1 MSIPNLK
8 HLVANLGG
16 NVPLRTVLIIPFVLQ
31 IAVTVGLVGYLS
43 FRNGQQAVNDI
54 ASQVRTEIGDR
65 TLEHIRD
72 YLRTPHQL
80 NLTNVNAIRLS
91 QLDIK
96 QPKTLERH
104 FLQQIQVFD
113 SLSRIVFSNSEGG
126 LISVGN
132 DDRGLSVALT
142 KNFTKGTLQVYGVD
156 RQGNRQKSL
165 VNKPNYDART
175 RPFYQAALATGRPT
189 WTPIYIYVPA
199 SRGLA
204 IAASYPL
211 YDKMGKLQGVLSS
224 DFSLLAISQFLQH
237 LKIGKSGKAFII
249 ERSGLLVA
257 SSTTELP
264 FKSTTDSQE
273 KKRLK
278 ASESRERLIRFTLK
292 HLSTQFRSLTN
303 INTSKQ
309 LNFEIEGERQ
319 FAQVTPFK
327 DNFGLDW
334 LIVVVVPESDFME
347 QINDNT
353 RTTILLCLLAFA
365 TATVVGIYTSGWV
378 TQPILRL
385 NAAATALAQGKLE
398 QKVELNRTDEL
409 GNLARTFNQMAAKLQ
424 ELFGRLEKN
433 NHELE
438 QRVRERT
445 EQLQLCL
452 EAAHMVTWDWNI
464 QTNAIVYSDELGSV
478 FGLPKGSTHTN
489 YEAFLDAVHPYDRS
503 SVQEAMTEALEA
515 GTCYAIEFRVVWPDG
530 TLQWVGN
537 KGQVLRNA
545 TGEPLRMIGVAMN
558 ISDRKLAEE
567 ALRESVR
574 REQAIARA
582 IHRIRQTLDI
592 QTIFSATTRELR
604 QLIDCDRVLIYRFNP
619 DWSGEFVSE
628 SVGGEWNSL
637 LQEQANLPNL
647 AQRTVDNERCSG
659 ASFDS
664 VLGSSFLVQ
673 DTYLQETQGGVYT
686 HDANYRAV
694 QDIYQAGFNDCYINL
709 LERFQARAY
718 IIVPIF
724 CGSQLWGLLATYQ
737 NSSSRQW
744 KSVEINVVVEIGNQL
759 DIALQQAELLAQIQK
774 QSEALQQSTQRER
787 EKAQELKLTLDK
799 LRLTQVQLIQTE
811 KMSSLGQMVAGIAH
825 EINNPVSFIYGNLT
839 YASGYFQNLL
849 DLLEIYQ
856 RTYPNPTPE
865 IQQQTEEI
873 DLKFLVEDW
882 HKLMASMEV
891 GAERIRQ
898 IVCSLRNFSRLDE
911 QELKPVDLHE
921 GIENTLLI
929 LQNRLRAA
937 GKASAI
943 EVIKDYAQLPLVTCY
958 ASQMNQVFMNL
969 LNNAIDA
976 LETQPHPRM
985 ITIRTEVISKVIP
998 SNGEPANYPNV
1009 VNASRSLTSLSSQLE
1024 EPKTQNSGSV
1034 IIRIA
1039 DNGSGIS
1046 EEVQQKIFD
1055 PFFTTKPVGSG
1066 TGLGLSISHQI
1077 VVEKHGGQLHCIST
1091 LGQGTEFIVEIPLA
1105 VPNPPYYDLK

>member
-1 MSIPNLK
+1 
-8 HLVANLGG
+8 
-16 NVPLRTVLIIPFVLQ
+16 
-31 IAVTVGLVGYLS
+31 
-43 FRNGQQAVNDI
+43 
-54 ASQVRTEIGDR
+54 
-65 TLEHIRD
+65 
-72 YLRTPHQL
+72 
-80 NLTNVNAIRLS
+80 
-91 QLDIK
+91 
-96 QPKTLERH
+96 
-104 FLQQIQVFD
+104 
-113 SLSRIVFSNSEGG
+113 
-126 LISVGN
+126 
-132 DDRGLSVALT
+132 
-142 KNFTKGTLQVYGVD
+142 
-156 RQGNRQKSL
+156 
-165 VNKPNYDART
+165 
-175 RPFYQAALATGRPT
+175 
-189 WTPIYIYVPA
+189 
-199 SRGLA
+199 
-204 IAASYPL
+204 
-211 YDKMGKLQGVLSS
+211 
-224 DFSLLAISQFLQH
+224 
-237 LKIGKSGKAFII
+237 
-249 ERSGLLVA
+249 
-257 SSTTELP
+257 
-264 FKSTTDSQE
+264 
-273 KKRLK
+273 
-278 ASESRERLIRFTLK
+278 
-292 HLSTQFRSLTN
+292 
-303 INTSKQ
+303 
-309 LNFEIEGERQ
+309 
-319 FAQVTPFK
+319 
-327 DNFGLDW
+327 
-334 LIVVVVPESDFME
+334 
-347 QINDNT
+347 
-353 RTTILLCLLAFA
+353 
-365 TATVVGIYTSGWV
+365 
-378 TQPILRL
+378 
-385 NAAATALAQGKLE
+385 
-398 QKVELNRTDEL
+398 
-409 GNLARTFNQMAAKLQ
+409 LARTFNQMAAKLQ

-478 FGLPKGSTHTN
+478 FGLPKGSNHTN

-530 TLQWVGN
+530 TLHWVGN

-545 TGEPLRMIGVAMN
+545 TGQPLRMIGVAMN
-558 ISDRKLAEE
+558 ISDRKVAEE
-567 ALRESVR
+567 ALRESVQ

-647 AQRTVDNERCSG
+647 AQRTVDNERCTG

-686 HDANYRAV
+686 HGANYRAV

-744 KSVEINVVVEIGNQL
+744 KTAEINVVVEIGNQL
-759 DIALQQAELLAQIQK
+759 GIALQQAELLAQIQK

-811 KMSSLGQMVAGIAH
+811 KMSSLGQLVAGIAH

-849 DLLEIYQ
+849 DLLEVYQ

-865 IQQQTEEI
+865 IQQQAEEI
-873 DLKFLVEDW
+873 DLKFLIEDW
-882 HKLMASMEV
+882 HKLMASMEL
-891 GAERIRQ
+891 GAERIRR

-921 GIENTLLI
+921 GIDNTLLI
-929 LQNRLRAA
+929 LQNRLRS
-937 GKASAI
+937 GDQASAI
-943 EVIKDYAQLPLVTCY
+943 EVIKDYAQLPPVTCY
-958 ASQMNQVFMNL
+958 ASQLNQVFMNL

-976 LETQPHPRM
+976 LSTQPHPRV
-985 ITIRTEVISKVIP
+985 ITIRTE
-998 SNGEPANYPNV
+998 
-1009 VNASRSLTSLSSQLE
+1009 LSSQFSVLGSKLE
-1024 EPKTQNSGSV
+1024 EPKTHHSGSV
-1034 IIRIA
+1034 VIRIA
-1039 DNGSGIS
+1039 DNGCGIS
-1046 EEVQQKIFD
+1046 EEVQKKIFD

-1077 VVEKHGGQLHCIST
+1077 VVKKHRGQLRCVSV
-1091 LGQGTEFIVEIPLA
+1091 LGQGTEFVVEIPLA
-1105 VPNPPYYDLK
+1105 VPNPPLVIPKVT